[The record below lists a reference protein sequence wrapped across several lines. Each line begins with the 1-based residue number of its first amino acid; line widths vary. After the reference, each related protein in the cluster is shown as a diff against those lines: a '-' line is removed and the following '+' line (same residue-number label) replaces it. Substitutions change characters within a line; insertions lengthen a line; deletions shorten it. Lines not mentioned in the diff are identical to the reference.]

1 MKTSTHY
8 PMSAAAL
15 SRRNADASRGWLP
28 AELATGRAHDVS
40 YWLSRAARGYSWNSA
55 GITRKNP

>member
-15 SRRNADASRGWLP
+15 ARRSADAPRGWLP
-28 AELATGRAHDVS
+28 AEFATARAHDVS
-40 YWLSRAARGYSWNSA
+40 YWRSRAARGYSWNSA